1 MHRESLGSRCAT
13 HMARALLP
21 GLALVALLAACSGST
36 GPQGQAGAT
45 GPAGPP
51 GPQGPG
57 AGIAALDVT
66 TATQIV
72 GTITSVTINSPPV
85 VKFSLADQNGVPLKG
100 LPAADIGWVIAKLT
114 PGMNGASSAWQSYI
128 YRSVTPSGC
137 PTGVTSCL
145 AAAATQAATENGA
158 SGTLV
163 DNGNGTYQYTFKKDI
178 KTDPNVTYDATL
190 THRVAFE
197 IRGLAQA
204 NNGSYT
210 FQPSTG
216 ATTGIFSREIIEL
229 GTCNGCH
236 TQLLLHGG
244 ARVETQYCVMCHNPS
259 TVDPYSGNPLDFKQM
274 IHKIHQGNS
283 LASIQTPP
291 ALALT
296 GRAELHAGSNTT
308 PTLNQGYWIVGFRQS
323 LNNFNTV
330 LFPQDTRN
338 CTNCHKQNL
347 PAATE
352 AANYAAVPTIEACG
366 ACHDDVNFTTG
377 AGHSPANLPAD
388 NTQCVTCHG
397 PTSTIDNGQIQ
408 VAAAHV
414 IPDEVAATKFKFIIN
429 SVSFTGTAPSIFPVV
444 NFSVVDPTNS
454 NTPYNILTD
463 PAFAGTDPGTGKPVC
478 VGGGAARMAL
488 DIAWDTSDYTNWG
501 SAAAPAAASWGQPL
515 SLNPLAGTGCAAGS
529 ITPVQQADGSWTLTS
544 TKALPAAPAA
554 NCPPSGTTACPAVA
568 NVAVVLEGHPAVVTT
583 GPGADRIPVTSA
595 VAYGNV
601 AGGKAVPRRTV
612 VDIAKCDVCHNRLEL
627 HGSNRNDNAQVCVA
641 CHNPAATD
649 VSQRQGLTTTPGTD
663 GLWEQSIN
671 FRYMIHA
678 LHDGD
683 GHAAAGSPFVIYGFG
698 ASVNDFSDVVFPGQL
713 NDCAMCHNSGTYY
726 PVDDTA
732 VQATTF
738 DTGLSKDPTTP
749 AAPNPGSPGNPISTS
764 ANMAVCS
771 ACHLDNLTQQH
782 MLQMG
787 GWTTVLKDAEG
798 QTIPGAAVETCA
810 LCHGPGALADLAV
823 VHNIPV
829 ADR

>member
-1 MHRESLGSRCAT
+1 MHRESLGSRLT
-13 HMARALLP
+13 KQTARACLP
-21 GLALVALLAACSGST
+21 VLALAALLAACSGST
-36 GPQGQAGAT
+36 GPQGQAGPP
-45 GPAGPP
+45 GPAGPT

-57 AGIAALDVT
+57 AGVAALDVG

-72 GTITSVTINSPPV
+72 GTISSVTINSPPV

-114 PGMNGASSAWQSYI
+114 PGQNGAASTWQSYI
-128 YRSVTPSGC
+128 YQTVTPSGC
-137 PTGVTSCL
+137 PTGATSCL
-145 AAAATQAATENGA
+145 SAAATQATTENGA

-163 DNGNGTYQYTFKKDI
+163 DNGDGTYQYTFLKDV
-178 KTDPNVTYDATL
+178 KTDPIVTYDATL

-229 GTCNGCH
+229 QTCNGCH
-236 TQLLLHGG
+236 TQLMLHGG

-259 TVDPYSGNPLDFKQM
+259 TTDPYSGNPLDFKQM

-291 ALALT
+291 GLALT
-296 GRAELHAGSNTT
+296 GSADFHAGSNTT
-308 PTLNQGYWIVGFRQS
+308 PTLAQGYWIVGHGKS
-323 LNNFNTV
+323 LDNFNTV

-338 CTNCHKQNL
+338 CTTCHKQNL

-352 AANYAAVPTIEACG
+352 AGNYAAVPTIEACG
-366 ACHDDVNFTTG
+366 ACHDTINFTTG
-377 AGHSPANLPAD
+377 AGHSPANLPAND
-388 NTQCVTCHG
+388 SQCTTCHG
-397 PTSTIDNGQIQ
+397 PSSTIDNGMIQ
-408 VAAAHV
+408 VVAAHT
-414 IPDEVAATKFKFIIN
+414 IPDEVAATKFKFIVN

-454 NTPYNILTD
+454 NAPYNILTD

-478 VGGGAARMAL
+478 AGGGAARLAL
-488 DIAWDTSDYTNWG
+488 DIAWETSDYTNWG
-501 SAAAPAAASWGQPL
+501 SAAAPAAASWGQPV
-515 SLNPLAGTGCAAGS
+515 SLNPLAGTGCAGGA
-529 ITPVQQADGSWTLTS
+529 ITPVQQANGSFTLTS
-544 TKALPAAPAA
+544 TTALPAAPAA
-554 NCPPSGTTACPAVA
+554 NCPPASTTACPAVA
-568 NVAVVLEGHPAVVTT
+568 NLGVVLEGHPGVVTT
-583 GPGADRIPVTSA
+583 GPGADRIPVTTT
-595 VAYGNV
+595 VGYGNV
-601 AGGKAVPRRTV
+601 SGGTVVPRRTV
-612 VDIAKCDVCHNRLEL
+612 VNIAKCDVCHFRLEL
-627 HGSNRNDNAQVCVA
+627 HGSNRNDDIQACVA
-641 CHNPAATD
+641 CHNPASTD
-649 VSQRQGLTTTPGTD
+649 VSQRQGLTAVGVD

-671 FRYMIHA
+671 GRFLFHMIHA
-678 LHDGD
+678 GSVR
-683 GHAAAGSPFVIYGFG
+683 AAAGAPTAIYGFG
-698 ASVNDFSDVVFPGQL
+698 GSVSDFSNVVFPGQL
-713 NDCAMCHNSGTYY
+713 NDCAMCHNSATYY

-738 DTGLSKDPTTP
+738 DTGLSKNPADPTT
-749 AAPNPGSPGNPISTS
+749 AGNPIATS

-771 ACHLDNLTQQH
+771 ACHFDSLTQSH
-782 MLQMG
+782 MMQMG
-787 GWTTVLKDAEG
+787 GSTTVLKDAEG
-798 QTIPGAAVETCA
+798 RTIPGTAVETCA
-810 LCHGPGALADLAV
+810 LCHGPGALADVAV